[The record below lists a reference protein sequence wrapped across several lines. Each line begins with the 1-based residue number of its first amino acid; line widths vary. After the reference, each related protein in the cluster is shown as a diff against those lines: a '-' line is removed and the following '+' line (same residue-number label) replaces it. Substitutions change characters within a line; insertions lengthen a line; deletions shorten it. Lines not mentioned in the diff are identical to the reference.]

1 MVNDAPVI
9 ANVRQKVLLSEA
21 LESLM
26 LVKEGLDAG
35 VSEDLLTVDMMDVYA
50 SLGFILGEEIED
62 DLADRIFEKFCMG
75 K

>member
-35 VSEDLLTVDMMDVYA
+35 VSEDLLAVDMMDAYA

>member
-1 MVNDAPVI
+1 
-9 ANVRQKVLLSEA
+9 
-21 LESLM
+21 M

-35 VSEDLLTVDMMDVYA
+35 VSEDLLAVDMMDAYA

>member
-9 ANVRQKVLLSEA
+9 ANVRQKDLLSEA
-21 LESLM
+21 RESLM
-26 LVKEGLDAG
+26 LVKEGLDAE
-35 VSEDLLTVDMMDVYA
+35 VSEDLLTVDMMDAYA